1 MWSGVNNFHSDL
13 WLYDFPPWEALK
25 KGQRRISLSQLHEV
39 RSIFLW
45 WNLWLVGPLGKKGS
59 FWMLEA
65 LYFHL
70 KKDIWCVWHF
80 AFFVKIILKELFN
93 CNTSHIQFVSLS
105 FTHDKGHLAAWS
117 SRGSP
122 GFPLFFGC
130 DLRGARPFAMWPPK
144 KESVVSAILS
154 HLTGYFWDG
163 PVAQDFSQALWTSN
177 LRCRGMSCWQ
187 MWLPAK
193 DLRLRAPRCPGW
205 LLVEM
210 GGVRVT

>member
-59 FWMLEA
+59 FWMLVA

-70 KKDIWCVWHF
+70 KKEIWCVWHF
-80 AFFVKIILKELFN
+80 AFFVRIILKGIFN
-93 CNTSHIQFVSLS
+93 CNTSHILS
-105 FTHDKGHLAAWS
+105 NVASKKGVRGLSDFEPSYLLFLGWS
-117 SRGSP
+117 SCPRFFPGRHFGHQKLSLGFSSIRRGKP
-122 GFPLFFGC
+122 GL
-130 DLRGARPFAMWPPK
+130 PK
-144 KESVVSAILS
+144 
-154 HLTGYFWDG
+154 
-163 PVAQDFSQALWTSN
+163 
-177 LRCRGMSCWQ
+177 RCRGMSCWQ

-193 DLRLRAPRCPGW
+193 DLRLRAPRCRVGW
-205 LLVEM
+205 WWWRW
-210 GGVRVT
+210 GA